1 MLPFVAVWRGYV
13 NAVKILAA
21 GLLILAMVILL
32 SGQDLIEGALI
43 LDICFRLS
51 LFIGGFSAGKN
62 ASKSGYLHGGAV
74 GVGLWFSKVLLF
86 LWLFPE
92 VLNISDLLI
101 SAIVCFLLS
110 ALGGLCG
117 VNWLILKRRE
127 KGLFHS

>member
-1 MLPFVAVWRGYV
+1 MNSFAVWRGYL
-13 NAVKILAA
+13 NGLKILPV
-21 GLLILAMVILL
+21 GFLILGLMMLF
-32 SGQDLIEGALI
+32 SGEPVVEGSII
-43 LDICFRLS
+43 LDNCFRLS
-51 LFIGGFSAGKN
+51 LFIGGFIAGIN
-62 ASKSGYLHGGAV
+62 AAKSGCLHGSAV
-74 GVGLWFSKVLLF
+74 GAGLWLSKVLLF

-127 KGLFHS
+127 KATSRF